1 MKAIWNGK
9 VIAES
14 GRTIEIEGNR
24 YFPRSAVNNEFLEES
39 SHTSHCSWKGDA
51 HYFTLNVDG
60 ERNENAAWYYPDPK
74 EKAREIKGMVAF
86 WKGVKVEE

>member
-24 YFPRSAVNNEFLEES
+24 YFPRTAVNNEFLEDS
-39 SHTSHCSWKGDA
+39 SHTSHCPWKGEA
-51 HYFTLNVDG
+51 SYFHINVDG
-60 ERNENAAWYYPDPK
+60 NINENAAWYYPEPK

>member
-24 YFPRSAVNNEFLEES
+24 YFPRSAVKNEFLEES

>member
-39 SHTSHCSWKGDA
+39 SHTSHCPWKGDA

-60 ERNENAAWYYPDPK
+60 ARNENAAWYYPDPK